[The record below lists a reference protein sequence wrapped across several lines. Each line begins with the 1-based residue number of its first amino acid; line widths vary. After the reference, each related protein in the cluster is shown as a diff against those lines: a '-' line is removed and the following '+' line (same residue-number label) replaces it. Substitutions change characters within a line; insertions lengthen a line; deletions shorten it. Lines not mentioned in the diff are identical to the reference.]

1 MAEAI
6 ILLIRIFFLLSL
18 LFLCV
23 GFIRPVYVLWFLDQS
38 NRLKVLQ
45 LYGTLAGIFFVL
57 YNVLS
62 HIFISN

>member
-6 ILLIRIFFLLSL
+6 ILLIRVFFFFCL
-18 LFLCV
+18 LFLLI

-57 YNVLS
+57 YNVLDY
-62 HIFISN
+62 ILI

>member
-6 ILLIRIFFLLSL
+6 ILLIRIFF
-18 LFLCV
+18 FLCLFFLLI
-23 GFIRPVYVLWFLDQS
+23 GFIRPVYVLWFLDHS